1 MVTLVYKSTEKS
13 FSSLECF
20 SGGWK
25 KISITTLLKSI
36 LRKDLRNRIQQTFVS
51 PKIEFE
57 LKQQNS

>member
-13 FSSLECF
+13 CF